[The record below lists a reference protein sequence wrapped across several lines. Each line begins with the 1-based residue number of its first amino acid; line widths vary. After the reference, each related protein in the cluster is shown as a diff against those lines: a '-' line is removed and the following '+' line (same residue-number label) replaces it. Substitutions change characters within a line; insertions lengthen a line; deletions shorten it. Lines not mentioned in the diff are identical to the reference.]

1 MPHVVEAITP
11 AAAAAQPDASRTPV
25 VMLHAS
31 LSCKSQWDL
40 LAQELA
46 PRFEP
51 LALDLVGYGGD
62 ALPPPAPS
70 YTIDDEVRHVEARV
84 KALIGSRRYHLV
96 GHSYGGLV
104 AMRLAQRY
112 PARVASLA
120 VYEPVAFRLLPD
132 DDPGHASVREIAE
145 RVQRHIGTGRNLDAA
160 QAFVDYWN
168 GGGYFASLP
177 PPTRHAIARR
187 AAKVVLDFQ
196 ASQRW
201 PAHASELRAIAAP
214 TLLLVGNEG
223 QAVTQ
228 RVAARIATAIGDCR
242 LRACDAGHLGP
253 IASPAIVNP
262 SIEAFIDECER
273 DAHRAAPAV
282 ATA

>member
-1 MPHVVEAITP
+1 MPHVVEAVTP
-11 AAAAAQPDASRTPV
+11 GAAAQVDPARTPV

-31 LSCKSQWDL
+31 LSCRSQWDP
-40 LAQELA
+40 LARKLA
-46 PRFEP
+46 PRFHP
-51 LALDLVGYGGD
+51 LGLDLVGYGGD
-62 ALPPPAPS
+62 ALPPPGPS
-70 YTIDDEVRHVEARV
+70 FTIDDEVRHVQTRITAS
-84 KALIGSRRYHLV
+84 IGARRYHLV

-104 AMRLAQRY
+104 ALRLAQRY
-112 PARVASLA
+112 PAQVVSLS

-132 DDPGHASVREIAE
+132 EDPGHASVRDIAL
-145 RVQRHIGTGRNLDAA
+145 RVQRHIGAGHNVDAA

-177 PPTRHAIARR
+177 APTRHAIARR

-201 PAHASELRAIAAP
+201 PAHTSELRAIAAP
-214 TLLLVGNEG
+214 TLVLVGNEG

-228 RVAARIATAIGDCR
+228 RIAGRIASAIGDCR
-242 LRACDAGHLGP
+242 LRACNAGHLGP
-253 IASPAIVNP
+253 IAAPAIVNP
-262 SIEAFIDECER
+262 WIEAFVDECER
-273 DAHRAAPAV
+273 GAHRAAPAI